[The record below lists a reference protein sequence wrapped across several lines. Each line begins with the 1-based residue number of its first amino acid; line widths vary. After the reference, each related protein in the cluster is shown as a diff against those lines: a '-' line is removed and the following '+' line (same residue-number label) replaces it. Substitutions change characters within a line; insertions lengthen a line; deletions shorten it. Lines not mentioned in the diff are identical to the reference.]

1 MRLFSRHQSAVPER
15 RRSLKERQD
24 TPHVSETIV
33 GSYTFRRGRTLTG
46 SASPRVQTLNES
58 QADLKSPRVHAHILA
73 KKRRRLGLVFM
84 LTLIVAASL
93 FVAVSQFTAHADVR
107 ATPDPSLSLDPVYV
121 KTIESYLTEHP
132 IQRWRPFIDLD
143 QLAAYMQ
150 DATPEVK
157 AIGIDGTVGLGKSLF
172 TLTFRE
178 PTASWNISGRELYVD
193 ASGVPFSKNYFAS
206 PALHIT
212 DQSGI
217 PTTSGQTIA
226 SNRFMSFIGQIIG
239 LAKQQGYEV
248 TDIIIPP
255 SMTRQVDVRLKG
267 VSYPFKFSSDR
278 PAGEGVEDMVRVVK
292 WMTSKQLTPEYVD
305 VRVKGKAYYK

>member
-1 MRLFSRHQSAVPER
+1 MKLFSRRQPTVPER
-15 RRSLKERQD
+15 RRLERTND
-24 TPHVSETIV
+24 SKPSETAV
-33 GSYTFRRGRTLTG
+33 GSYAFRRGRTLTG
-46 SASPRVQTLNES
+46 SVSPHVRALNES
-58 QADLKSPRVHAHILA
+58 QADLKSTRVQAHILQ
-73 KKRRRLGLVFM
+73 KKRRRLGLVFG
-84 LTLIVAASL
+84 LVVALGAVL

-107 ATPDPSLSLDPVYV
+107 ATPDASLRLDLVYE
-121 KTIESYLTEHP
+121 KTIEAYLTEHP
-132 IQRWRPFIDLD
+132 LQRWRPFIDLA

-157 AIGIDGTVGLGKSLF
+157 KVAVEGASSIGRSSFI
-172 TLTFRE
+172 LTFRQ
-178 PTASWNISGRELYVD
+178 PTASWNINGRQLYVD
-193 ASGVPFSKNYFAS
+193 ANGVPFTKNYFAP

-217 PTTSGQTIA
+217 PTIAGQTVA
-226 SNRFMSFIGQIIG
+226 SNRFMSFIGQVIG

-255 SMTRQVDVRLKG
+255 ARTREVDVRVKG
-267 VSYPFKFSSDR
+267 VGYPFKFSSDR
-278 PAGEGVEDMVRVVK
+278 PAGEGVEDMAQVIK